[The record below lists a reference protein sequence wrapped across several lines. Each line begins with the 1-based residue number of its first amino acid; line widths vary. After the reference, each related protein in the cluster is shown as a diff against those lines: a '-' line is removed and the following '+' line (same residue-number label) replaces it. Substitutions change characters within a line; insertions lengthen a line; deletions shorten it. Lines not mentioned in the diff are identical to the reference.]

1 MAQTALLAFRET
13 SLEIIEW
20 QGDPWLRGQQIAD
33 ALGYRNP
40 RQAVDDLYSRNAAE
54 FTPAMTEVIDLPTGG
69 GVQPVRIFSLR
80 GAHLLGM
87 LARTERAAEFRRW
100 VLDVLEG
107 RVAPQQ
113 AGTMTYGQRLSYLR
127 ERRMLVRALSDCRD
141 AAAGAELYENLKQVS
156 GLLRI
161 TPQPLLQPQLCG
173 LVLMPAAQA
182 AAAPTPAVTTS
193 AATTG
198 A

>member
-1 MAQTALLAFRET
+1 MAQLALLSFQST
-13 SLEIIEW
+13 SLEVVDW
-20 QGDPWLRGQQIAD
+20 QLEPWLRGQQIAD
-33 ALGYRNP
+33 ALGYKNP
-40 RQAVDDLYSRNAAE
+40 RQAIDDLYSRNAAE
-54 FTPAMTEVIDLPTGG
+54 FTPAMTEVIDLPTAG

-113 AGTMTYGQRLSYLR
+113 AGTMSYSQRLAYLR
-127 ERRMLVRALSDCRD
+127 ERRLLVKALADCRD
-141 AAAGAELYENLKQVS
+141 AAAGRELHENLRQVS

-161 TPQPLLQPQLCG
+161 TPQGLEQLA
-173 LVLMPAAQA
+173 PALRAPVPAGA
-182 AAAPTPAVTTS
+182 AAGAPR
-193 AATTG
+193 
-198 A
+198 

>member
-1 MAQTALLAFRET
+1 MADTAVLSFQNVAF
-13 SLEIIEW
+13 EIIDW
-20 QGDPWLRGQQIAD
+20 QGQAWLRSPQIAE
-33 ALGYRNP
+33 ALGYN
-40 RQAVDDLYSRNAAE
+40 QANRVADLYSRNAAE

-127 ERRMLVRALSDCRD
+127 ERRMLVRVLSECRD

-161 TPQPLLQPQLCG
+161 TPQPLLQLAPALRQLPLPG
-173 LVLMPAAQA
+173 SAQ
-182 AAAPTPAVTTS
+182 
-193 AATTG
+193 
-198 A
+198 